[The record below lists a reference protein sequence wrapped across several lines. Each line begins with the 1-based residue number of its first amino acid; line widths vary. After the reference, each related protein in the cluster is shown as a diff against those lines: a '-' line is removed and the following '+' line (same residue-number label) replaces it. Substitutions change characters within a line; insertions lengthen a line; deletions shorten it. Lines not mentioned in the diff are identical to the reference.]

1 MGARMNDKSNAPG
14 KAAGNAASNTQGQR
28 GESPGLDPALIEQ
41 HRQDSLR
48 DDGRNPGRP
57 IPEVPLAKHVN
68 HTPFWSQYFQTVDS
82 AGEVFHTVVTR
93 VSYDMTSVARGEQ
106 GGALGVLGYCAEQSE
121 LAMGDEFADPD
132 QPNAS
137 ELLWESDFCTYK
149 PRCDVLVVNAVTRPP
164 LSHWQRTVGRL
175 GNPQPVPAE
184 ARWSCGVSLLYQDE
198 SGHHRQWHKTVGV
211 TGPRST
217 TLLRGVSDPK
227 AAHEVRLGWANAFG
241 GPGDERNPLGVGH
254 ASSKSER
261 QPQQELTV
269 QPYGGGLL
277 QRNYPPVH
285 LGPLGKAWL
294 PRRTLAGTYDN
305 AWLKNQWPLPPA
317 DLDDG
322 FWNCAPA
329 DQQVEHP
336 EPGAQITLVNLWP
349 PTPDTPE
356 GQRPPPPEPGQEVW
370 RARLPLHQLF
380 VLPLFRAMN
389 IGGGLVTKAPALPCR
404 LDTLRLDLQAQRVE
418 ATYRC
423 RVPQSVFGRH
433 PLVRMETRMCPV
445 GQALESVPPEELG
458 PLGE

>member
-1 MGARMNDKSNAPG
+1 MNDKSKAAGSAPG
-14 KAAGNAASNTQGQR
+14 KGQTQR
-28 GESPGLDPALIEQ
+28 GAPHGHDPALIERL
-41 HRQDSLR
+41 RQDGLR

-93 VSYDMTSVARGEQ
+93 ISYDMASVARGEQ
-106 GGALGVLGYCAEQSE
+106 GGVLAYCAEQSE

-132 QPNAS
+132 QPHAS
-137 ELLWESDFCTYK
+137 EPLWESDFCAHK
-149 PRCDVLVVNAVTRPP
+149 PKCDVLVVNAATRPP
-164 LSHWQRTVGRL
+164 LSDWQRTVGRL
-175 GNPQPVPAE
+175 ANPRPVPAE
-184 ARWSCGVSLLYQDE
+184 ARWSCGVSLRYQDE
-198 SGHHRQWHKTVGV
+198 AGNVRQWHKTVAV

-217 TLLRGVSDPK
+217 TLLCGVSDPK
-227 AAHEVRLGWANAFG
+227 ATHEVRLGWANAFG
-241 GPGDERNPLGVGH
+241 GPADERNPLGVGH
-254 ASSKSER
+254 ASNRNER
-261 QPQQELTV
+261 QPQQELPD
-269 QPYGGGLL
+269 QPFGGGLL
-277 QRNYPPVH
+277 QRHYPPVH
-285 LGPLGKAWL
+285 LGPMGKAWL

-305 AWLKNQWPLPPA
+305 DWLEHQWPLPPA
-317 DLDDG
+317 DLHDG

-336 EPGAQITLVNLWP
+336 EPGAQITLVNLWR
-349 PTPDTPE
+349 PTPD

-389 IGGGLVTKAPALPCR
+389 IGGGLVTKAPTLPCR
-404 LDTLRLDLQAQRVE
+404 LDTLRLDLEAQRVE

-423 RVPQSVFGRH
+423 RVPQSMFARH

-445 GQALESVPPEELG
+445 GQPLESVQPEEFG

>member
-1 MGARMNDKSNAPG
+1 MNDKST
-14 KAAGNAASNTQGQR
+14 AAGSTSGKPQSQHGAPHGH
-28 GESPGLDPALIEQ
+28 DPALVER

-93 VSYDMTSVARGEQ
+93 VSYDMASVARGEQ
-106 GGALGVLGYCAEQSE
+106 GGVLAYCAEQSE
-121 LAMGDEFADPD
+121 LAMGDEFADPE

-137 ELLWESDFCTYK
+137 EPLGESDFCAHK
-149 PRCDVLVVNAVTRPP
+149 PKCDVLVVNAASRPP
-164 LSHWQRTVGRL
+164 LSAWQRTVGRL
-175 GNPQPVPAE
+175 SNPQALPAE
-184 ARWSCGVSLLYQDE
+184 ARWSCGVSLHYQDE
-198 SGHHRQWHKTVGV
+198 TGQLRQWHKAMAV
-211 TGPRST
+211 TGPRSSA
-217 TLLRGVSDPK
+217 LLGGVGDPK
-227 AAHEVRLGWANAFG
+227 AAHEVHLGWAKAFG

-261 QPQQELTV
+261 QPQQELPGK
-269 QPYGGGLL
+269 PYGGGLL
-277 QRNYPPVH
+277 QRHYPPVH
-285 LGPLGKAWL
+285 LGPMGKAWL
-294 PRRTLAGTYDN
+294 PRRSLAGTYDN
-305 AWLKNQWPLPPA
+305 AWLEQQWPLPPA

-329 DQQVEHP
+329 DQQVAYP

-349 PTPDTPE
+349 PTPE

-389 IGGGLVTKAPALPCR
+389 IAGGLVTKAPTLPCR
-404 LDTLRLDLQAQRVE
+404 LDTLRIDLEAQRVE

-423 RVPQSVFGRH
+423 RVPQSVFVRH

-445 GQALESVPPEELG
+445 GKPLESVPHEELG